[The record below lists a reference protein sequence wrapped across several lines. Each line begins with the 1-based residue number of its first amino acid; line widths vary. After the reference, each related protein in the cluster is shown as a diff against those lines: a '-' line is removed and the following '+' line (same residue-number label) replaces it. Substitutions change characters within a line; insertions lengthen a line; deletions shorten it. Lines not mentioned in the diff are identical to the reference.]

1 MHPDTRATTRSVQ
14 YISAEGDARFAEI
27 AAQNPEIASLKDKD
41 FAEAAMHPD
50 VLAAELAAEAHTLD
64 IYGQAP
70 LAGGWLEHVVSSP
83 QQGVWREP
91 TAAERSVGTEVLRYD
106 DSANTRDVA
115 MIADRMPDIR
125 ALAMKNGKPSFRQD
139 DYALGA

>member
-41 FAEAAMHPD
+41 FAEAAMHPE

-64 IYGQAP
+64 KYGQAP

-91 TAAERSVGTEVLRYD
+91 TAAERSKGAEVY
-106 DSANTRDVA
+106 ATYVYEVA
-115 MIADRMPDIR
+115 KYTDRMPDIR

-139 DYALGA
+139 DQAPGA